1 MNFNLYLLYI
11 FFRCAYAWLPTPDPR
26 RFYQYSELDN
36 QIEKFY
42 GNDSY
47 TDFFKLLEMDV
58 DSILIGS
65 RNVVYNISLSNMTEN
80 VHQRIA
86 WPPTGAHRE
95 LCYLK
100 GKSEEDCHNYIRVG
114 AKLEEDHLLVC
125 GTNAYKP
132 LCRHYKFN
140 ENKLEVL
147 KESEGQGWCPYD
159 PNHNSTALFTDG
171 HMYAAT
177 VADFG
182 GVEALIYREPL
193 RTERS
198 DLKQLN
204 DANFISS
211 VSHGDYVFFFFREAA
226 VEYINCGKVVYSRV
240 ARVCKRDKGG
250 PHLFGDRWTSFVK
263 ARLNCSVPGDYP
275 FYFDEIQ
282 STSEI
287 VEGVYNSTPTKMI
300 YGVFTTPIN
309 AIGGS
314 AICAFSMDSIM
325 RTFDGGFKEQESM
338 NANWLKVPTN
348 KIPEPRPGQ
357 CVNDSRTLPDIAVN
371 FIKTHS
377 LMDQAVPSFNQPLL
391 VRISPRNRFVAITV
405 DPQVRTLDGVPMD
418 VLFIGTDDGRVV
430 KAINRGKS
438 GSIFS
443 EELQVN
449 PRHAPIKTL
458 SIARTTTTAPKLIII
473 TNDDVQTI
481 PLYRCSKIQTCRE
494 CVGIQD
500 PYCAWDTLSNVCV
513 AHSEVVGNKQHLVQN
528 VFRGVHTSCQ
538 PPGHVV
544 SAVATHPF
552 EKDDM
557 DMGSKEGNMC
567 PKCTECS
574 INPCSPGENTIG
586 QEKIVIYTADTL
598 GMVVTSSVI
607 ATLVIGFV
615 AGYFCS
621 RHFRGDTSYTNMP
634 LHNPHN
640 STLNGEGASYLS
652 PCANNKSI
660 NLLVNVPPK
669 NTIDKNANT
678 SSDNNKTLTKVKKTY
693 I

>member
-1 MNFNLYLLYI
+1 M
-11 FFRCAYAWLPTPDPR
+11 
-26 RFYQYSELDN
+26 
-36 QIEKFY
+36 
-42 GNDSY
+42 DS
-47 TDFFKLLEMDV
+47 

-65 RNVVYNISLSNMTEN
+65 RNVVFNISLVDLSEN
-80 VHQRIA
+80 VKQRIV
-86 WPPTGAHRE
+86 WPPTAAHRE

-114 AKLEEDHLLVC
+114 AKLDEDRLLLC

-132 LCRHYKFN
+132 LCRHYKFD
-140 ENKLEVL
+140 ENKIEVL

-159 PNHNSTALFTDG
+159 PYHNNTSLYSDG
-171 HMYAAT
+171 HVYTAT

-182 GVEALIYREPL
+182 GVESMIYREPL

-198 DLKQLN
+198 DLIQLN

-211 VSHGDYVFFFFREAA
+211 MAYEDYVFFFFREAA
-226 VEYINCGKVVYSRV
+226 VEYINCGKIIYSRV

-250 PHLFGDRWTSFVK
+250 PHQFWDRWTSLIK

-282 STSEI
+282 STSDI
-287 VEGVYNSTPTKMI
+287 VDSVYNSTPSKLI
-300 YGVFTTPIN
+300 YGIFTTPTN

-314 AICAFSMDSIM
+314 AICAFSMDDIM
-325 RTFDGGFKEQESM
+325 KTFDGAFKEQESM
-338 NANWLKVPTN
+338 NSNWLRVPPNKVPH
-348 KIPEPRPGQ
+348 PRPGQ
-357 CVNDSRTLPDIAVN
+357 CVNDSRTLPDKAVN
-371 FIKTHS
+371 FVKTHT
-377 LMDQAVPSFNQPLL
+377 LMDEAVPSINQPLL

-405 DPQVRTLDGVPMD
+405 DPQVRTLEGIAMD
-418 VLFIGTDDGRVV
+418 VLFIGTDDGRIV
-430 KAINRGKS
+430 KAVNRGKS
-438 GSIFS
+438 GSIFT
-443 EELQVN
+443 EELLVN
-449 PRHAPIKTL
+449 VKHSPIKTL
-458 SIARTTTTAPKLIII
+458 SIARGGISGTKLVII
-473 TNDDVQTI
+473 TNDEVQTI
-481 PLYRCSKIQTCRE
+481 PLHRCSKILTCRE

-500 PYCAWDTLSNVCV
+500 PYCAWDTVTNACI
-513 AHSEVVGNKQHLVQN
+513 AHGDIIGSKQHLIQN
-528 VFRGVHTSCQ
+528 VFRGVHTTCQ
-538 PPGHVV
+538 PSGHVV
-544 SAVATHPF
+544 SAVAQHPY

-557 DMGSKEGNMC
+557 DMDNKEGTIC
-567 PKCTECS
+567 PKCSEC
-574 INPCSPGENTIG
+574 NTNLCSSGENSVG
-586 QEKIVIYTADTL
+586 QEKIVIYSADTL
-598 GMVVTSSVI
+598 GMVVTTSVV

-621 RHFRGDTSYTNMP
+621 RHFRKNAYTNMP

-640 STLNGEGASYLS
+640 SALNGEGGASYLS

-678 SSDNNKTLTKVKKTY
+678 SSDNNKTLQKVKKTY